1 MNVFRKNQEIT
12 LSAPLTDP
20 ASCRMILF
28 RSAKIERS
36 GFLHS
41 AEFFEICKKSLR
53 SILHSGFM
61 NMQKIAA
68 LYFCTP
74 DL

>member
-53 SILHSGFM
+53 SVF
-61 NMQKIAA
+61 A
-68 LYFCTP
+68 LRIYEYAKNRCALF
-74 DL
+74 L